1 MAMARAVNTPMRS
14 NRAVGAGEAS
24 MASASFTSWGFSAE
38 GISLSMMAM
47 SSMPAKNAPTVA
59 QLPARVPNWAASE
72 AWALER
78 ISLMETY
85 TMTPAEKPRET
96 ERNLR
101 LVWRLR
107 NATRLPMPVLRPAN
121 RVSKKAYNTLVSMER
136 PPCPAILPVGS
147 TPL

>member
-1 MAMARAVNTPMRS
+1 MAATMGMARPGSCRADTKVARPSGKLWMAMARAVNTPMRS

-47 SSMPAKNAPTVA
+47 SSMPPKNAPTVA

-78 ISLMETY
+78 IS
-85 TMTPAEKPRET
+85 AHGDIHHDARGKAQGNRE
-96 ERNLR
+96 EFSW

-107 NATRLPMPVLRPAN
+107 NATRLPMPVLRPP
-121 RVSKKAYNTLVSMER
+121 T
-136 PPCPAILPVGS
+136 G
-147 TPL
+147 